1 MKLQLKMKQSKLF
14 DTVNCRDRLRD
25 EQLELRASL
34 QPLPMSIL
42 SDQSEYM
49 LDRIKGK
56 RVGWII
62 IEWNK

>member
-1 MKLQLKMKQSKLF
+1 MKLQSKMKQSKLF